1 MAGLP
6 IQTHRYMM
14 EPVLGK
20 EHMKLKLLRNYLG
33 FVNRIR
39 NSSKSILKVLYKISS
54 RDVRTVTGSNL
65 RNILLLTNETQVD
78 RLRPNMVND
87 ISYNQI
93 EESQKWRIPL
103 VLELLDL
110 QQGVKDLAGEWS
122 EEELKQILNLV
133 CTQ

>member
-1 MAGLP
+1 
-6 IQTHRYMM
+6 
-14 EPVLGK
+14 
-20 EHMKLKLLRNYLG
+20 MKLKLIRNYLG

-39 NSSKSILKVLYKISS
+39 NSSKCILKVLYKISS

-93 EESQKWRIPL
+93 EESQKWRISL
-103 VLELLDL
+103 VLELLDI
-110 QQGVKDLAGEWS
+110 QHGVKDLAGEWS
-122 EEELKQILNLV
+122 EEEMKQILNLV